1 MKRNIHNLF
10 FVLCALGGSLV
21 WAKEPMVPATKP
33 LEIQVPAFDRKTL
46 SCGMKVLFL
55 KNDNLPLVSVE
66 LLMPGGYVTDPE
78 GKEGLVALMDS
89 SLRDGGAGKL
99 SPEAFDA
106 ALENRAASMDAGAD
120 VENFSASF
128 KCLAGDLPEVL
139 DLFADMVRRPQ
150 FDPKRFE
157 TAKSES
163 IDSLDRLEDTPDNLT
178 RVIFYR
184 SLMGHSPYGRWSSPK
199 SVAGITREDVDQFYA
214 KNYGP
219 DGSVLVVTG
228 NFDEDKVSAQLEKL
242 FGDWRNPVAQ
252 AGRQD
257 AEPLGPT
264 IYFFPKDV
272 SQVFVRWGVL
282 GIKRHDPNQ
291 VPLDVANYILGG
303 SGFTSRLMREIR
315 SNRGL
320 AYFVDSVSIPYNVR
334 GIFEVIG
341 GTRPDS
347 LKEYLDTMSRVM
359 TDYSKDGPTDKELA
373 EAQQSMVE
381 EFAYNFESPYT
392 LAPYKASLDFHDY
405 PADYLENY
413 RNKVRGVTRDQAAAA
428 AKTILNQK
436 NWVLVV
442 CGPADL
448 EKSLSEFG
456 TVVKINDIFEP
467 FSK

>member
-264 IYFFPKDV
+264 IYFFPK
-272 SQVFVRWGVL
+272 
-282 GIKRHDPNQ
+282 
-291 VPLDVANYILGG
+291 
-303 SGFTSRLMREIR
+303 
-315 SNRGL
+315 
-320 AYFVDSVSIPYNVR
+320 
-334 GIFEVIG
+334 
-341 GTRPDS
+341 
-347 LKEYLDTMSRVM
+347 
-359 TDYSKDGPTDKELA
+359 
-373 EAQQSMVE
+373 
-381 EFAYNFESPYT
+381 
-392 LAPYKASLDFHDY
+392 
-405 PADYLENY
+405 
-413 RNKVRGVTRDQAAAA
+413 
-428 AKTILNQK
+428 
-436 NWVLVV
+436 
-442 CGPADL
+442 
-448 EKSLSEFG
+448 
-456 TVVKINDIFEP
+456 
-467 FSK
+467 

>member
-1 MKRNIHNLF
+1 M
-10 FVLCALGGSLV
+10 VS
-21 WAKEPMVPATKP
+21 AKEPVVPATKP
-33 LEIQVPAFDRKTL
+33 LEIQVPSFDSKTL

-99 SPEAFDA
+99 SPEAFDE
-106 ALENRAASMDAGAD
+106 ALENRAASMDASAD
-120 VENFSASF
+120 VENYSASF
-128 KCLAGDLPEVL
+128 KCLAGDLSDVL

-163 IDSLDRLEDTPDNLT
+163 IDALDRLEDTPDNLT

-184 SLMGHSPYGRWSSPK
+184 SLLGHSPYGRWSSPK
-199 SVAGITREDVDQFYA
+199 SVSGITREDVAQFYA

-219 DGSVLVVTG
+219 DGAVLVVTG
-228 NFDEDKVSAQLEKL
+228 NFNEDKVSAQLEQL
-242 FGDWRNPVAQ
+242 FGDWKNPVTRASYE
-252 AGRQD
+252 D
-257 AEPLGPT
+257 AKPLGPT

-291 VPLDVANYILGG
+291 VPLEVANYILGG

-320 AYFVDSVSIPYNVR
+320 AYFVDSVSIPYNIR
-334 GIFEVIG
+334 GVFEVVG

-347 LKEYLDTMSRVM
+347 LKEYLDTMLKVM
-359 TDYSKDGPTDKELA
+359 GDFAAGGPTDKELS
-373 EAQQSMVE
+373 EAKQSMVE

-392 LAPYKASLDFHDY
+392 LAPYKASLDFHGY
-405 PADYLENY
+405 SADYLENY
-413 RNKVRGVTRDQAAAA
+413 RNKVKAVSRDQATTA
-428 AKTILNQK
+428 AKTILDQK
-436 NWVLVV
+436 NWVMVV
-442 CGPADL
+442 CGPAALESELSSFGKVVKVTDIFDPL
-448 EKSLSEFG
+448 EK
-456 TVVKINDIFEP
+456 P
-467 FSK
+467 